1 MRASFPALMLSILF
15 AVPAVAKEERRT
27 VPVDKVPIEQTEART
42 SEFSFDTYH
51 SGIQVVRTR
60 SPGKVYATFTADP
73 YLIDA
78 GAAIVFE
85 VRSVAKT
92 GSVLRWRCVARDD
105 VAECLGAPV
114 RVRYLPEDEKIV
126 LTARLV
132 PQSHLDLGKA
142 MAAR

>member
-1 MRASFPALMLSILF
+1 M
-15 AVPAVAKEERRT
+15 PAVAKEGRRI
-27 VPVDKVPIEQTEART
+27 VPEDKVPIEQVEART
-42 SEFSFDTYH
+42 SEFSFETYH
-51 SGIQVVRTR
+51 SGIQIVRER
-60 SPGKVYATFTADP
+60 SPGKSYATFIADP
-73 YLIDA
+73 YLIDS
-78 GAAIVFE
+78 GAAVIFE

-114 RVRYLPEDEKIV
+114 KVRYLPKDEKIV

-132 PQSHLDLGKA
+132 PQSEVDVNAA